1 MRRKKTKSEKV
12 LTYLIKYPDAKTK
25 DVAKACGCTT
35 KYVYNL
41 RSKAG
46 TPKEVLTKSKVRM
59 RTQILTSANEL
70 VSDKREQEHGDF
82 LSNAYMIANY
92 WNTHLGLIDFIKP
105 TDVPTM
111 LALLKIAR
119 SHQKPQKAD
128 NYRDACGYL
137 ALASEVASASE

>member
-1 MRRKKTKSEKV
+1 MRLKKSKAEKV
-12 LTYLIKYPDAKTK
+12 WAYLLKHPEATTK
-25 DVAKACGCTT
+25 EVAKACKCSA

-41 RSKAG
+41 RSKTG

>member
-12 LTYLIKYPDAKTK
+12 WAYLLKHPDAKTK
-25 DVAKACGCTT
+25 DVAKACGCTL

-41 RSKAG
+41 RSKVG
-46 TPKEVLTKSKVRM
+46 TPKEVLVKSKVRM

-70 VSDKREQEHGDF
+70 VSDKREEEHGDF
-82 LSNAYMIANY
+82 ASNAFMIANY

-111 LALLKIAR
+111 LALMKIAR
-119 SHQKPQKAD
+119 SHQRPQKAD

>member
-1 MRRKKTKSEKV
+1 MRRKKSKAEKV
-12 LTYLIKYPDAKTK
+12 WAYLLKHPEATPAE
-25 DVAKACGCTT
+25 VAKACKCTP

-41 RSKAG
+41 RSKVG
-46 TPKEVLTKSKVRM
+46 TPKEVLVKSKVRM

-70 VSDKREQEHGDF
+70 VSDKREEEHGDF
-82 LSNAYMIANY
+82 ASNAFMIANY

-111 LALLKIAR
+111 LALMKIAR

-137 ALASEVASASE
+137 ALASEVASAS

>member
-1 MRRKKTKSEKV
+1 MRRKKSKSEKV
-12 LTYLIKYPDAKTK
+12 WAYLIKHPDAKAK
-25 DVAKACGCTT
+25 DVAKACGCTA

-41 RSKAG
+41 RSQVG
-46 TPKEVLTKSKVRM
+46 TPKEVLVKSRVRM
-59 RTQILTSANEL
+59 RTEILTSANTL
-70 VSDKREQEHGDF
+70 VSETREDEHGDF
-82 LSNAYMIANY
+82 ASNAFMIANN

-111 LALLKIAR
+111 LALMKIAR

-137 ALASEVASASE
+137 ALASEIASASE

>member
-1 MRRKKTKSEKV
+1 MKKKTKSEKV
-12 LTYLIKYPDAKTK
+12 WAYLIKHPNAKTK
-25 DVAKACGCTT
+25 DVAKACKCSE

-41 RSKAG
+41 RSQVG
-46 TPKEVLTKSKVRM
+46 TPKEVLVKSKVRM
-59 RTQILTSANEL
+59 RTEILTSANEL
-70 VSDKREQEHGDF
+70 VSDKREEEHGDF
-82 LSNAYMIANY
+82 LSNAFMIANY

-111 LALLKIAR
+111 LALMKIAR
-119 SHQKPQKAD
+119 LHQKPQKTD

>member
-1 MRRKKTKSEKV
+1 MRKKSKAEKV
-12 LTYLIKYPDAKTK
+12 WAYLLKHPEATPAE
-25 DVAKACGCTT
+25 VAKACKCTP

-41 RSKAG
+41 RSKVG
-46 TPKEVLTKSKVRM
+46 TPKEVLAKPKIRM
-59 RTQILTSANEL
+59 RTQMLTSANEL
-70 VSDKREQEHGDF
+70 VSDKREEEHGDF
-82 LSNAYMIANY
+82 ASNAFMIANY

-111 LALLKIAR
+111 LALMKIAR

>member
-1 MRRKKTKSEKV
+1 MRRKKTKAEKV
-12 LTYLIKYPDAKTK
+12 WAYLIEHPNAKPN
-25 DVAKACGCTT
+25 DVAKACGCTP

-41 RSKAG
+41 RSKIG

-82 LSNAYMIANY
+82 ASNAFMIANY

-111 LALLKIAR
+111 LALMKIAR

-137 ALASEVASASE
+137 ALASEIASASE

>member
-1 MRRKKTKSEKV
+1 MRRKKTKAEKV
-12 LTYLIKYPDAKTK
+12 WAYLIEHPNAKTK
-25 DVAKACGCTT
+25 DVAKACGCSE

-41 RSKAG
+41 RSKVG
-46 TPKEVLTKSKVRM
+46 TPKEVLVKSKVRM

-70 VSDKREQEHGDF
+70 VSDKREEEHGDF
-82 LSNAYMIANY
+82 ASNAFMIANY

-111 LALLKIAR
+111 LALMKIAR
-119 SHQKPQKAD
+119 SHQRPQKAD

>member
-1 MRRKKTKSEKV
+1 MRRKKSKAEKV
-12 LTYLIKYPDAKTK
+12 WAYLLKHPEAKPAE
-25 DVAKACGCTT
+25 VAKACKCTP

-41 RSKAG
+41 RSKIG

-82 LSNAYMIANY
+82 ASNAFMIANY

-111 LALLKIAR
+111 LALMKIAR
-119 SHQKPQKAD
+119 SHQKPQKSD